1 MRHKNFLIISAMLIV
16 AVLFSLRHSF
26 AQQEPISKEPIG
38 TKLAKSIHI
47 QAQAMGESTQLGQT
61 FGVDLIIEEFS
72 TPEEQKALI
81 EAFNAKKNEGLVNAL
96 SKMKS
101 KGRMAITGT
110 LGYDVSYIRQFDL
123 PDGSVKIRLVTDR
136 PIRFG
141 EAWSDSRS
149 MDYSLSGVEL
159 IMGPDEKKNS
169 GTLAPLC
176 QLKLDKENQLQL
188 ELYQNPWKLVDV
200 RRR

>member
-1 MRHKNFLIISAMLIV
+1 
-16 AVLFSLRHSF
+16 
-26 AQQEPISKEPIG
+26 
-38 TKLAKSIHI
+38 
-47 QAQAMGESTQLGQT
+47 MGESTQLGQT
-61 FGVDLIIEEFS
+61 FGINLIIEEFS

-81 EAFNAKKNEGLVNAL
+81 EAFTTKKNEGLVNAL

-110 LGYDVSYIRQFDL
+110 LGYDVSYIRQFPL
-123 PDGSVKIRLVTDR
+123 PDGGVKIRLVTDR

-149 MDYSLSGVEL
+149 MDYSLSGVEV
-159 IMGPDEKKNS
+159 IISADEKTNS

-176 QLKLDKENQLQL
+176 QLKMDKENQLQL
-188 ELYQNPWKLVDV
+188 EFYQNPWKLVDV